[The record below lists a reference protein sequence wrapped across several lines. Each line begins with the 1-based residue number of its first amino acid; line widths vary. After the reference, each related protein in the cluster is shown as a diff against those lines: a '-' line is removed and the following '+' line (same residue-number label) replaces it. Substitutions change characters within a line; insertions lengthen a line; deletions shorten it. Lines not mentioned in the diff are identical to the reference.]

1 MSEKSPV
8 YVGIDLLRSAGRQS
22 RAYVYAALD
31 EARELIALGTGD
43 RDEVLAYLGG
53 QAAAHIAIATPRAPN
68 TGVANNPDTYPEGR
82 TPSARKV
89 NARLCEVLLQQEV
102 VAVESTSAK
111 VKQCPRRVQLGFDLY
126 RKLSAFGYTPF
137 PNPENGL
144 LLLETHT
151 EGIFWRW
158 LGGKHT
164 LPDSLEGRIQRQLIL
179 FDRKLPVADAM
190 DFFLEVTRYKLI
202 QGDLPDQ
209 DILPFDELN
218 ALAVAQV
225 AWLAAQHPDR
235 LDLIG
240 DPDEG
245 QIILPKMAAEKIS

>member
-31 EARELIALGTGD
+31 EACELIALGTGD
-43 RDEVLAYLGG
+43 RNEILAYLGG
-53 QAAAHIAIATPRAPN
+53 QAAAHTAIAAPRSPN
-68 TGVANNPDTYPEGR
+68 TGCVNDPMAYPEGR
-82 TPSARKV
+82 TPPTRKV
-89 NARLCEVLLQQEV
+89 NARLCEFLLQQEGL
-102 VAVESTSAK
+102 AVESTPDK
-111 VKQCPRRVQLGFDLY
+111 VKQCPGRSQKGFDLY
-126 RKLSAFGYTPF
+126 QKLTVFGYTPY
-137 PNPENGL
+137 PNPESDL

-158 LGGKHT
+158 LGGQHP

-179 FDRKLPVADAM
+179 FDQKLPVADAM

-218 ALAVAQV
+218 ALAAAQV
-225 AWLAAQHPDR
+225 AWLAAQYPDR
-235 LDLIG
+235 IDLIG

-245 QIILPKMAAEKIS
+245 QIALPIMAQRKSL

>member
-31 EARELIALGTGD
+31 EAQELIALGTGD

-53 QAAAHIAIATPRAPN
+53 QATAHIAIAAPRSPN
-68 TGVANNPDTYPEGR
+68 TGIANDPKAYPEDQIPP
-82 TPSARKV
+82 TRKV
-89 NARLCEVLLQQEV
+89 NARLGEVLLQQEGL
-102 VAVESTSAK
+102 AIDSTPGK
-111 VKQCPRRVQLGFDLY
+111 VKQCPGRTQKGFELY
-126 RKLSAFGYTPF
+126 RKLAAFGYTPY
-137 PNPENGL
+137 PDPESEL

-158 LGGKHT
+158 LAGKRP

-179 FDRKLPVADAM
+179 FDQKLPVADAM

-218 ALAVAQV
+218 ALAAAQV
-225 AWLAAQHPDR
+225 AWLAARHPYR
-235 LDLIG
+235 IDLIG
-240 DPDEG
+240 DADEG
-245 QIILPKMAAEKIS
+245 QIALPKMPDQRSL

>member
-8 YVGIDLLRSAGRQS
+8 YVGIHLLRSAGRQS

-31 EARELIALGTGD
+31 EDRELIAIGCGD
-43 RDEVLAYLGG
+43 REEILAYLGG
-53 QAAAHIAIATPRAPN
+53 QATAHVAVTAPRSPN
-68 TGVANNPDTYPEGR
+68 TGIVNKPEAYPEGQKGP
-82 TPSARKV
+82 TRKV
-89 NARLCEVLLQQEV
+89 NARLCEHLLQQEGLSI
-102 VAVESTSAK
+102 ESTPDK
-111 VKQCPRRVQLGFDLY
+111 VKQCPRRVRRGFDFY
-126 RKLSAFGYTPF
+126 RKLAAFGYSPY
-137 PNPENGL
+137 PNPEGDH
-144 LLLETHT
+144 LLLETHA

-158 LGGKHT
+158 LGGKYP

-179 FDRKLPVADAM
+179 FDRKLPVPDAM

-202 QGDLPDQ
+202 QGDLPDR

-225 AWLAAQHPDR
+225 AWLASQHPEQI
-235 LDLIG
+235 DLIG

-245 QIILPKMAAEKIS
+245 QIALPVMVGGNNP

>member
-31 EARELIALGTGD
+31 EDRELIALGTGD

-53 QAAAHIAIATPRAPN
+53 QAAAYVAIAAPRTPN
-68 TGVANNPDTYPEGR
+68 TGCANDPKAYLEGQ
-82 TPSARKV
+82 TPPARKV
-89 NARLCEVLLQQEV
+89 NARLCEYLLQQEGLFI
-102 VAVESTSAK
+102 ESTPDK
-111 VKQCPRRVQLGFDLY
+111 VKQCPGRTQKGFELD
-126 RKLSAFGYTPF
+126 RKLGAFGYTPY
-137 PNPENGL
+137 PDPENDR

-158 LGGKHT
+158 LGGKHA
-164 LPDSLEGRIQRQLIL
+164 LPNSLEGRIQRQLIL
-179 FDRKLPVADAM
+179 FDQKLPVSDAM

-218 ALAVAQV
+218 ALAAAQI
-225 AWLAAQHPDR
+225 AWLAAIHPEWI
-235 LDLIG
+235 DLIG
-240 DPDEG
+240 NIDEG
-245 QIILPKMAAEKIS
+245 WIALPKSPSGLGL